1 MMNGIWPRII
11 LVSPL
16 YDGNLGSIARA
27 MKNFGLSQLFLVKPK
42 ATISS
47 EALRFAMKGSDV
59 LEKAI
64 ISDEIEDALKGVD
77 LIIGTTARKGNA
89 QHNLLRMGLTPR
101 RVFSNLPTLE
111 GVAILFGRED
121 EGLHNE
127 ELELCD
133 LVVTI
138 PTSAKYKTMN
148 LSHAAAIIFYEL
160 SETKLSRRLI
170 YKPAKKEHKKILL
183 ASFRSL
189 VEQSGFPKHKRKLM
203 IKAFS
208 NVISRSSI
216 SNREATL
223 IIGAIR
229 RGINRTHSQ

>member
-1 MMNGIWPRII
+1 MMNEIWPRII

-47 EALRFAMKGSDV
+47 EALRFAMKGSDL

-77 LIIGTTARKGNA
+77 LIIGTTAHEGNA

-101 RVFSNLPTLE
+101 RVFSNLPTLD

-138 PTSAKYKTMN
+138 PTSVKYKTMN

-160 SETKLSRRLI
+160 SEAKLSRRLI

-183 ASFRSL
+183 TSFRSL
-189 VEQSGFPKHKRKLM
+189 VEQSGFPEHKRKLM
-203 IKAFS
+203 MKAFS

-223 IIGAIR
+223 IIGVIR
-229 RGINRTHSQ
+229 RVLNRKHSQ